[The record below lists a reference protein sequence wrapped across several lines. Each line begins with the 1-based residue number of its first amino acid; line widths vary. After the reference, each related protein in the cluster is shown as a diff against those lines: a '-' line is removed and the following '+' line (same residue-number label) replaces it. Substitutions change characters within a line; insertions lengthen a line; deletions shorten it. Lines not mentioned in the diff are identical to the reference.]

1 MKKLAVIIMLLINS
15 ACTTTLYVA
24 KTDVPVNDKQ
34 CTLQTYWYKTTS
46 PFTDKIDE
54 TYNVK
59 LAGFNGV
66 NYKKTDQGIV
76 YIGKKKRDVLV
87 YGDKPTSR
95 KFVCGEFV
103 GVKDIKDFDADKL
116 NVTMNCKAG
125 KNRRPYLPEKKTSY
139 VLNVVEAVK
148 EFFWF
153 GGLPEAPKPPTC
165 K

>member
-1 MKKLAVIIMLLINS
+1 MKKIILIIFVLINS
-15 ACTTTLYVA
+15 ACTSTLYVA
-24 KTDVPVNDKQ
+24 KTDVPVKDKK

-59 LAGFNGV
+59 LAGFKGV

-76 YIGKKKRDVLV
+76 YIGKKKRDIMV
-87 YGDKPTSR
+87 YGDKPTTR

-103 GVKDIKDFDADKL
+103 GVKDIKAFEADQL
-116 NVTMNCKAG
+116 EVSMNCKAG
-125 KNRRPYLPEKKTSY
+125 KNRKAYLPAKKTSY
-139 VLNVVEAVK
+139 VLQVVEAVK

-153 GGLPEAPKPPTC
+153 GGLPDAPEPPTC
-165 K
+165 R